1 MTTPPPPIY
10 VIDTTTDIKTQVPS
24 KIVKYCESFTS
35 LDAYKQNNGYDNLRL
50 YDCYL
55 YNMGHYGF
63 TPANHTQDH
72 QREKKSSESER
83 TNDFGRSMDDDG
95 GDRTSHTFVF

>member
-1 MTTPPPPIY
+1 MTTPPPPVYI
-10 VIDTTTDIKTQVPS
+10 TDVMTNIKTEVPS
-24 KIVKYCESFTS
+24 DIVKYCESFTS

-63 TPANHTQDH
+63 KPD
-72 QREKKSSESER
+72 REKKSLESER